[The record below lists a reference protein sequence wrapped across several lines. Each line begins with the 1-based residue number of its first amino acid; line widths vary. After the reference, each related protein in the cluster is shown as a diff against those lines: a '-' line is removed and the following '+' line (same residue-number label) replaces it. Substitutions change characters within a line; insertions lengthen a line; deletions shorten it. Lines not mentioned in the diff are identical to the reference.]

1 MERFCVSAV
10 WICFDIK
17 NLDSLFL
24 SYYHW
29 HYFFLSDLINEEPVG
44 SRVEA
49 GVPRPSS
56 WQAVPVLSSRHNGSF
71 LANIWWG

>member
-1 MERFCVSAV
+1 M

-29 HYFFLSDLINEEPVG
+29 HYLFLSDLINEKPVG
-44 SRVEA
+44 SCVEA

-56 WQAVPVLSSRHNGSF
+56 WQAVPVLSSRRNGSF